1 MKTENQPIT
10 FQNMLHYLVTCLATP
25 ATIGRTLDNVL
36 SYRALMR
43 VMAEERGTGGMAP
56 TGSGR
61 CGGSSTASWEDP
73 VSGGAGGAG
82 GPRGMLAGIGQGAQ
96 ARERHASRT

>member
-25 ATIGRTLDNVL
+25 ATIGTLDNVL

-43 VMAEERGTGGMAP
+43 VMAEERGTGGMPP

-61 CGGSSTASWEDP
+61 CGVSSTASWEDP
-73 VSGGAGGAG
+73 VSGGAGG
-82 GPRGMLAGIGQGAQ
+82 PRGMLAGIGRGAQ
-96 ARERHASRT
+96 ARERHASRP